1 VIFVIAENC
10 WEDCRLRNDLLEM
23 TNLQIGINDL
33 DYPEPVVC
41 EERKRLERLYLDAV
55 RKNAV
60 AGAHLLNTKSE
71 AWQEATKDTR
81 AACDV
86 ALANL
91 NRHREEHGC

>member
-1 VIFVIAENC
+1 MANAH
-10 WEDCRLRNDLLEM
+10 
-23 TNLQIGINDL
+23 IGIGDP
-33 DYPEPVVC
+33 DYSEPVVC

-55 RKNAV
+55 RQNAV

-71 AWQEATKDTR
+71 AWREATKDTR

>member
-1 VIFVIAENC
+1 MSNA
-10 WEDCRLRNDLLEM
+10 
-23 TNLQIGINDL
+23 QIGIGDP
-33 DYPEPVVC
+33 DYSEPEVC

-71 AWQEATKDTR
+71 AWREATKDTR